1 MEETLTSLGAE
12 IVKSEPEMVF
22 DIPKLTGFL
31 GICAIFVVTA
41 ILLFILGRRNDDVGV
56 KRRAA
61 LLFFMVAIG
70 LACFFINGSPLKETG
85 STFYVIRVDD
95 QTNLTAVSEQFEV
108 TDTGNYPLLT
118 VKTK

>member
-12 IVKSEPEMVF
+12 IVKSEPEMVS
-22 DIPKLTGFL
+22 DIPKLTVFF
-31 GICAIFVVTA
+31 GICAIFGVIA
-41 ILLFILGRRNDDVGV
+41 ILLYIWGRKNYSDWAEMIGWLIG
-56 KRRAA
+56 
-61 LLFFMVAIG
+61 LLVAIG
-70 LACFFINGSPLKETG
+70 LIYVSNNPPQKETG
-85 STFYVIRVDD
+85 STFYIVRVDD